1 MSRLYIRLYLA
12 VLGVLL
18 VFAVGAATIWHLN
31 GAPVPPHFIHRPGLA
46 FLFLLASAIA
56 VGAFPVV
63 RSLTRRLER
72 LRQGADALAAGDLT
86 VRVPVEGK
94 DEVAALAASFNHA
107 AGLIEQLV
115 GAHKLL
121 LAQASHELRTP
132 VTRIRLAIDL
142 IPEIDAERRSGLEA
156 DIAELDALVEDIL
169 LASRLETLSQPEH
182 LESVDLVA
190 LVAEE
195 CARYDAT
202 DLESQPATVRGDPRL
217 LRRLVRNLLENARHH
232 GKPPVHVRI
241 RQAADGV
248 ALHVS
253 DAGAP
258 IPEGERERLFTP
270 FHRGGDGKGHG
281 LGLSLVRQIA
291 RQHRGDA
298 HYDATEP
305 AGFVVTL
312 PA

>member
-12 VLGVLL
+12 VLGVLV

-31 GAPVPPHFIHRPGLA
+31 GATVPPHFMHRPGLA
-46 FLFLLASAIA
+46 FLFLLAVAVA

-94 DEVAALAASFNHA
+94 DEVAALATSFNHA
-107 AGLIEQLV
+107 ADLIERLV

-132 VTRIRLAIDL
+132 VTRIRLALDL
-142 IPEIDAERRSGLEA
+142 IHDLEPERRAGLEA
-156 DIAELDALVEDIL
+156 DIAELDDLLEEIL
-169 LASRLETLSQPEH
+169 LASRLENFSQPEH
-182 LESVDLVA
+182 REAVDFVA

-195 CARYDAT
+195 CARYDGT
-202 DLESQPATVRGDPRL
+202 ELDSQPAIVQGDPRL

-232 GKPPVHVRI
+232 GMPPVHVRI
-241 RQAADGV
+241 RQAAGITE
-248 ALHVS
+248 LHVS
-253 DAGAP
+253 DAGPP
-258 IPEGERERLFTP
+258 IPEAERDRLFTP

-291 RQHRGDA
+291 RRHRGEVR
-298 HYDATEP
+298 YDASEP